1 METVNFHVDDDFK
14 IKVGKKGEEIKVPRL
29 LFRKTEAVLS
39 AIANILVEDSNA
51 AFQIIQESTKIKTVL
66 KTKAFES
73 FSKVMEKVLP
83 KLIVE
88 KNLGKIKNLLFLV
101 SDNVINDGDIE
112 KMQYTETCDV
122 LSYLLTQNFLS
133 LKNLSAS
140 LQAIGSSV
148 QSGTE
153 S

>member
-101 SDNVINDGDIE
+101 SNNVINDDEID

-122 LSYLLTQNFLS
+122 LSYLLTQNFSS

-140 LQAIGSSV
+140 LQAISSSV